1 VVPEKDGGGSK
12 IDLTLHSV
20 AIVIPA
26 GFTSKFLKKLVG
38 FFLWLTKPPMDPKIF
53 EGDWDN
59 ALVFLKDR
67 RAAYLAGELT
77 LKPPKDIYGTAAAA
91 SEAAE
96 ASSFVGEDNASN
108 EVAVGNGEKETAL
121 ATAANPAGAAGGGA
135 RVSSADKSSNS
146 NSSSSS
152 RSRSNGS
159 NGAKQGGDTSS
170 SGRAPPPARR
180 NTWSKAILRSVSFSS
195 NNKTRKSPFAPPRGK
210 GAPPP
215 AVPAWWAV
223 RDGYEGGK

>member
-1 VVPEKDGGGSK
+1 VVPEEQGGGSK

-77 LKPPKDIYGTAAAA
+77 LKPPEDVYGTAAAA
-91 SEAAE
+91 AAAAAPAAPAKAAALSLNE
-96 ASSFVGEDNASN
+96 ERQPIAGVSVGKDGN
-108 EVAVGNGEKETAL
+108 ETKPTAIEPT
-121 ATAANPAGAAGGGA
+121 ATP
-135 RVSSADKSSNS
+135 VSTTDKLDI
-146 NSSSSS
+146 SSSSS
-152 RSRSNGS
+152 SKNNNKNNANLAKAKGNAGS
-159 NGAKQGGDTSS
+159 SPHL
-170 SGRAPPPARR
+170 PPLTRR
-180 NTWSKAILRSVSFSS
+180 KTWSAVMMRSVSFSS
-195 NNKTRKSPFAPPRGK
+195 SKTRKSQATTPRGK
-210 GAPPP
+210 GAPPSVPP
-215 AVPAWWAV
+215 AWAV
-223 RDGYEGGK
+223 RDDFEGR